1 MLAICP
7 NNSEIWIYTGCHDPD
22 SANWKKQ
29 WVLTEHDLTVSGLD
43 WSPVTHKIVSCS
55 HDRNAFVW
63 TYNEAENNWKP
74 ELVILRINRA
84 ATDVKW
90 SFDGQKF
97 AVASGAKCVPVCH
110 YEESNDWWISKMIKK
125 HKSTVLKV
133 EWQPSNHLLATACTD
148 FKCRVFS
155 AYVEGLD
162 ADVENGL
169 FPRAAFGEM
178 LFESDTSHGWVEAL
192 AWSPSGTI
200 LAYAGHDASI
210 TFVTFT
216 HVGQPPVAQ
225 SIMLETL
232 PLQTITFLADD
243 TCVGAGNDF
252 KPALYTLN
260 GAQWMFNQWLDKKA
274 EKAAPEKRQS
284 GFGAARSMFENKSSK
299 GSGSSTSSTT
309 SLALWTKHENVIQD
323 MHHLGNGILSTT
335 AADGRLVIWKMAE
348 CVQ

>member
-7 NNSEIWIYTGCHDPD
+7 NTSEIWIFTGCHDPD
-22 SANWKKQ
+22 SSKWVKQ

-90 SFDGQKF
+90 SYDGQKF

-125 HKSTVLKV
+125 HKSTVLTV
-133 EWQPSNHLLATACTD
+133 AWHPSNHLLATGCSD
-148 FKCRVFS
+148 FKCRIFS
-155 AYVEGLD
+155 AFVGGLD

-169 FPRAAFGEM
+169 FPRAAFGEP
-178 LFESDTSHGWVEAL
+178 LFESDATHGWVEAL
-192 AWSPSGTI
+192 AWSPSGTC
-200 LAYAGHDASI
+200 LCYAGHDSSL
-210 TFVTFT
+210 TFITFT
-216 HVGQPPVAQ
+216 HVGAPPVSQ
-225 SIMLETL
+225 TIMLENLPMRTL
-232 PLQTITFLADD
+232 TFLADD
-243 TCVGAGNDF
+243 TLVAAGCDF
-252 KPALYTLN
+252 KPALFTLA
-260 GAQWMFNQWLDKKA
+260 GSDWAFNQWLDKKK
-274 EKAAPEKRQS
+274 EKAAPVKRES
-284 GFGAARSMFENKSSK
+284 GFGAARAMFENKSSK
-299 GSGSSTSSTT
+299 GQSSSASSADK
-309 SLALWTKHENVIQD
+309 SLWTKHENIISD
-323 MHHLGNGILSTT
+323 MHHLGGGVLSTT
-335 AADGRLVIWKMAE
+335 ATDGRLVMWHMAE